1 MKNAI
6 NWFEI
11 PVRDFDR
18 AKKFY
23 EKILNYTM
31 NTQDFGGDKLGF
43 LPSEKGALGGAICC
57 GDSCKPSTEGVL
69 IYINGDPD
77 LSGILNRVEGAGG
90 KIIMEKRQI
99 SPEIGYM
106 AIFTDSEGNRIAL
119 HSDK

>member
-23 EKILNYTM
+23 ETILNYQM
-31 NTQDFGGDKLGF
+31 KTQEFGSDKLGF
-43 LPSEKGALGGAICC
+43 LPSDREALGGAIYH
-57 GDSCKPSTEGVL
+57 GESYKPSNDGVV
-69 IYINGDPD
+69 IYINGNPD
-77 LSGILNRVEGAGG
+77 LAEIEKRIEPAGG
-90 KIIMEKRQI
+90 KVVLSKRQI

-106 AIFTDSEGNRIAL
+106 AIFIDSEGNRIAL
-119 HSDK
+119 HSNK